1 MHSSET
7 DELFISQ
14 VGSPIGGATG
24 TSLFSSRAGET
35 SKN

>member
-7 DELFISQ
+7 DEVFTSQ
-14 VGSPIGGATG
+14 VGSPMGGATG
-24 TSLFSSRAGET
+24 TGLFSSRAGGT

>member
-14 VGSPIGGATG
+14 VGSPMSGATG
-24 TSLFSSRAGET
+24 TGLFSSRAGGT